1 MTLRSWLM
9 KRHTRL
15 LKKRGKLLLCL
26 ICVGVSSATL
36 YTGSAANQAIEFA
49 RDIRPII
56 EAACYKCHGSKSA
69 RGQLRLDNRKLA
81 LEGGISGAAIIPG
94 DAGKSLLLRRI
105 LGEGGEARM
114 PMGAAPLKPEQIE
127 MIRKW
132 IDQGAVWPEE
142 DRDPGGQRDGGTVR
156 QKHWAYIK
164 PVRPELPPV
173 KNVAWARNPIDR
185 FILARLEKEGLAPS
199 PEAAKE
205 TLVRR
210 VYLDLTG
217 LPPGPKDVDQFVA
230 DSSPDAYEKLVDR
243 LLASPHYGERWAR
256 PWLDLARYA
265 DSNGYERDTPRVMW
279 KYRDWVINA
288 LNKDMPFDQFTVE
301 QIAGDMLPNA
311 TLDQKIATGFHRNT
325 MLNQEAGVHD
335 EEARWETLLDRVNT
349 TGAVW
354 LGATIGC
361 AQCHNHKY
369 DPFTQKEYY
378 KLLAFFDNYEYTIY
392 QQPGNEGWVVEPEI
406 ETPAPEQTARR
417 ARLQAEIKS
426 LEERLKTV
434 TPALASAQDEWE
446 RKFIEAQANWITL
459 DPSEISTDN
468 GATLTK
474 LEDRSILATG
484 ANPDTETYTVVARA
498 NLHGVTGVRLEG
510 LPHEK
515 LPRGGPG
522 RDIYGNFI
530 LNRFEVEVSPGDS
543 PGETRKLK
551 FKGAKADEYLDAYRG
566 TSAPTNF
573 APDNLL
579 DETNEVGWGVD
590 ALKRDERLGYQLVLD
605 LEKPLMMEG
614 ETLLKVRL
622 KFGSEFNRR
631 QSIGRFRLSVTSAQ
645 SPAFVVSLPAELRP
659 ILAIPPS
666 RRDATQKAALTKEF
680 LATTTLLEAER
691 DRLAKLQG
699 ELYAIRI
706 DKALVMRERASFER
720 PSTYLRERGSYTNIG
735 EKVYA
740 DTPAALPPLPANRM
754 PNRLGLAYWLID
766 EENPLTSRVTV
777 NRFWEQIFG
786 RGLVETSEDFGT
798 QGERPSHPELLD
810 WLAVTFRDGEKERRR
825 DGEIEGQGDRK
836 TERPISPNSPISPI
850 SPISWSMK
858 SLLRLIVTS
867 ATYRQSSRVNP
878 ALRERDPYNRLLAR
892 GPRFRVEAEM
902 VRDIGLA
909 ASGLLNRTIGGPSVN
924 PSPTGRPEDRYR
936 RGVYT
941 AIRRT
946 TAPPNMTSFDAP
958 SREFCAVRRVRTNT
972 PLQALTVLND
982 PVFFDFARGLAN
994 RVLTEA
1000 GPELRD
1006 RLIYAFRLCMARR
1019 PNEKEIE
1026 ELVALYQ
1033 RQLARGAVDGAATR
1047 ALTKDVDKE
1056 MNLPELAAWIL
1067 VSNTLISLDETLT
1080 KE

>member
-1 MTLRSWLM
+1 MW
-9 KRHTRL
+9 KN
-15 LKKRGKLLLCL
+15 RGKLLLCL
-26 ICVGVSSATL
+26 FCLGAASAPFFG
-36 YTGSAANQAIEFA
+36 GSAASQTIDFA
-49 RDIRPII
+49 RDIRPIF
-56 EAACYKCHGSKSA
+56 EAACYKCHGSKIA
-69 RGQLRLDNRKLA
+69 RGQLRLDNRKSA
-81 LEGGISGAAIIPG
+81 LEGGISGAVINPG
-94 DAGKSLLLRRI
+94 EAGKSLLLRRI
-105 LGEGGEARM
+105 LGEDGEARM
-114 PMGAAPLKPEQIE
+114 PMGGAPLRPEQIE

-132 IDQGAVWPEE
+132 IDQGAEWPEGE
-142 DRDPGGQRDGGTVR
+142 SERARAGESERR
-156 QKHWAYIK
+156 IQKHWAYIK
-164 PVRPELPPV
+164 PVRSEPPV
-173 KNVAWARNPIDR
+173 VKNAAWARNPIDR

-205 TLVRR
+205 TLIRR

-217 LPPGPKDVDQFVA
+217 LPPSPKEVDQFLA
-230 DSSPDAYEKLVDR
+230 DSSPNAYEKLVDR
-243 LLASPHYGERWAR
+243 LLASPHFGERWAR

-265 DSNGYERDTPRVMW
+265 DSNGYERDTPRMMW

-288 LNKDMPFDQFTVE
+288 LNQDMPFDQFTVE

-311 TLDQKIATGFHRNT
+311 TIDQKIATGFHRNT
-325 MLNQEAGVHD
+325 MLNQEAGVDD
-335 EEARWETLLDRVNT
+335 EEARWETLIDRVNT
-349 TGAVW
+349 TGTVW

-378 KLLAFFDNYEYTIY
+378 KLLAFFDNYEYAIY

-406 ETPAPEQTARR
+406 ETPAPEQAARR

-434 TPALASAQDEWE
+434 TPALAAAMEEWE
-446 RKFIEAQANWITL
+446 RKFSEAQADWIAL
-459 DPSEISTDN
+459 DTSEISADN
-468 GATLTK
+468 GTTLTK

-484 ANPDTETYTVVARA
+484 ANPGMETYTVVAKA
-498 NLHGVTGVRLEG
+498 NLRGVTGVRLEA

-530 LNRFEVEVSPGDS
+530 LNRFEVEVSPAGS
-543 PGETRKLK
+543 PSETRKLK
-551 FKGAKADEYLDAYRG
+551 FREANADEYLDAYRG
-566 TSAPTNF
+566 TSAPTYF
-573 APDNLL
+573 APANLL

-590 ALKRDERLGYQLVLD
+590 ALKRDERLGYQLVLN

-622 KFGSEFNRR
+622 KFGSEFSRR

-645 SPAFVVSLPAELRP
+645 VPAFVAGLPAELRP
-659 ILAIPPS
+659 ILVVPPA
-666 RRDATQKAALTKEF
+666 RRNAAQKAALTKEF
-680 LATTTLLEAER
+680 LATTPLLEAER
-691 DRLAKLQG
+691 DRLAKLQV
-699 ELYAIRI
+699 EINAIRI
-706 DKALVMRERASFER
+706 EKALVMRERASFER
-720 PSTYLRERGSYTNIG
+720 PSTYLRARGSYTNIG

-740 DTPAALPPLPANRM
+740 DTPAVLPPLPAERM
-754 PNRLGLAYWLID
+754 PNRLGLAYWLVD
-766 EENPLTSRVTV
+766 EENPLSSRVTV

-810 WLAVTFRDGEKERRR
+810 WLAVRFRDGETERRR
-825 DGEIEGQGDRK
+825 DGETGGRGDSE
-836 TERPISPNSPISPI
+836 TERPISRISPI
-850 SPISWSMK
+850 STISPRPWNMK

-867 ATYRQSSRVNP
+867 ATYRQSSKVTP
-878 ALRERDPYNRLLAR
+878 ALRERDPYNRLLSR

-909 ASGLLNRTIGGPSVN
+909 ASGLLNRAVGGPSVN
-924 PSPTGRPEDRYR
+924 PSPIGRPEDRYR

-946 TAPPNMTSFDAP
+946 TPPPSMTSFDAP
-958 SREFCAVRRVRTNT
+958 SREFCAVRRLRTNT
-972 PLQALTVLND
+972 PLQALTTLND
-982 PVFFDFARGLAN
+982 PVFFDFARGLAK
-994 RVLTEA
+994 RVLAEA
-1000 GPELRD
+1000 GPGLRE
-1006 RLIYAFRLCMARR
+1006 RLTYGFRLCMARR

-1026 ELVALYQ
+1026 ALEALYQ
-1033 RQLARGAVDGAATR
+1033 RQLARF
-1047 ALTKDVDKE
+1047 TKDVEAARTLSNDADKKT
-1056 MNLPELAAWIL
+1056 NLAELAAL
-1067 VSNTLISLDETLT
+1067 TVVSNTLLSLDETLT

>member
-1 MTLRSWLM
+1 MTHRSRTLV
-9 KRHTRL
+9 
-15 LKKRGKLLLCL
+15 KRGKLLLCL
-26 ICVGVSSATL
+26 FCVAVASAPGAS
-36 YTGSAANQAIEFA
+36 GSAADQAVDFA
-49 RDIRPII
+49 RDIRPIF
-56 EAACYKCHGSKSA
+56 EAACYKCHGPRIA
-69 RGQLRLDNRKLA
+69 RGQLRLDDKKSA
-81 LEGGISGAAIIPG
+81 LKGGISGAAIIPG

-114 PMGAAPLKPEQIE
+114 PMGGVPLKPAQVDL
-127 MIRKW
+127 IRKW
-132 IDQGAVWPEE
+132 IDQGAEWA
-142 DRDPGGQRDGGTVR
+142 DGETGR
-156 QKHWAYIK
+156 RSDGAIEREAPKHWAYIK
-164 PVRPELPPV
+164 PARPELPPV

-217 LPPGPKDVDQFVA
+217 LPPSPKEVDQFLA
-230 DSSPDAYEKLVDR
+230 DASPDAYEKLVDR

-265 DSNGYERDTPRVMW
+265 DSNGYERDVPRVMW

-325 MLNQEAGVHD
+325 MLNQEAGVDD
-335 EEARWETLLDRVNT
+335 EEARWETLIDRVNT
-349 TGAVW
+349 TGTVW

-406 ETPAPEQTARR
+406 EMPAPEQAARR
-417 ARLQAEIKS
+417 ADLLAEIKS

-434 TPALASAQDEWE
+434 TPELAAAQADWE
-446 RKFIEAQANWITL
+446 RKGAEAQADWVTL
-459 DPSEISTDN
+459 DPSEMSADN
-468 GATLTK
+468 GTTLTK

-484 ANPDTETYTVVARA
+484 ANPDTETYTLVARA
-498 NLHGVTGVRLEG
+498 NLQNVTGVRLEA

-515 LPRGGPG
+515 SPRGGPG

-530 LNRFEVEVSPGDS
+530 LNRLEVEVSPAGS
-543 PGETRKLK
+543 PSEARRLK
-551 FKGAKADEYLDAYRG
+551 FKEAKADEYLDAYRG
-566 TSAPTNF
+566 TSAPTDF
-573 APDNLL
+573 TPANLL

-590 ALKRDERLGYQLVLD
+590 ALKRDERLAYQLVLTLD
-605 LEKPLMMEG
+605 KPLTMEG

-645 SPAFVVSLPAELRP
+645 YPAFVTGLPAELRP
-659 ILAIPPS
+659 ILAIPPA
-666 RRDATQKAALTKEF
+666 RRDAAQKESLAKEF
-680 LATTTLLEAER
+680 LAATPLLKAER
-691 DRLAKLQG
+691 DRLAKLQK

-706 DKALVMRERASFER
+706 DRALVMRERPSFER
-720 PSTYLRERGSYTNIG
+720 PSTFLRARGSYTNIG

-740 DTPAALPPLPANRM
+740 DTPAVLPPLPANRM
-754 PNRLGLAYWLID
+754 PNRLGLAYWLVD

-810 WLAVTFRDGEKERRR
+810 WLAVTFREGEKERQGDKETR
-825 DGEIEGQGDRK
+825 GQGDK
-836 TERPISPNSPISPI
+836 GNPQSQSPYQQSM
-850 SPISWSMK
+850 SWSMK
-858 SLLRLIVTS
+858 SLLRLVVTS
-867 ATYRQSSRVNP
+867 ATYRQSSRVTP

-902 VRDIGLA
+902 VRDIGLT
-909 ASGLLNRTIGGPSVN
+909 ASGLLNRAVGGVSVN
-924 PSPTGRPEDRYR
+924 PSPMVRPEDRYR
-936 RGVYT
+936 RGLYT
-941 AIRRT
+941 SIRRT
-946 TAPPNMTSFDAP
+946 TPPPSMTAFDAP
-958 SREFCAVRRVRTNT
+958 SREFCTVRRPRTNT

-982 PVFFDFARGLAN
+982 PVFFDFARGMAR

-1006 RLIYAFRLCMARR
+1006 RLIYGFRLCVSRR
-1019 PNEKEIE
+1019 PNEKEID
-1026 ELVALYQ
+1026 ELAALYQ
-1033 RQLARGAVDGAATR
+1033 RQFDRFAKDGAAAR
-1047 ALTKDVDKE
+1047 ALLKDADAQT
-1056 MNLPELAAWIL
+1056 NLSELAAWTV
-1067 VSNTLISLDETLT
+1067 VSNTLLSLDESLT

>member
-15 LKKRGKLLLCL
+15 SKKRGKLLLCL
-26 ICVGVSSATL
+26 ICVGAASAPL
-36 YTGSAANQAIEFA
+36 YSGSAANQAVDFA
-49 RDIRPII
+49 RDIRPIF

-217 LPPGPKDVDQFVA
+217 LPPGPKEVDQFLA

-311 TLDQKIATGFHRNT
+311 TLDQKLATGFHRNT
-325 MLNQEAGVHD
+325 MLNQEAGVAD
-335 EEARWETLLDRVNT
+335 EEARWQTLLDRVNT
-349 TGAVW
+349 TGAVR

-369 DPFTQKEYY
+369 DPCTQKEYY

-392 QQPGNEGWVVEPEI
+392 QQPGSEGWVVEPEI

-417 ARLQAEIKS
+417 ADLQAEVKS

-434 TPALASAQDEWE
+434 TPELAAAQADWE
-446 RKFIEAQANWITL
+446 RKGAEAQADWVTL
-459 DPSEISTDN
+459 DPSEMSADN
-468 GATLTK
+468 GTTLTK

-484 ANPDTETYTVVARA
+484 ANPDTETYTVVIRA
-498 NLHGVTGVRLEG
+498 SLQNVTGVRLEA

-515 LPRGGPG
+515 SPRGGPG

-530 LNRFEVEVSPGDS
+530 LNRLEVEVSPAGS
-543 PGETRKLK
+543 PRETRRLK
-551 FKGAKADEYLDAYRG
+551 FKEAKADEYLDAYRG
-566 TSAPTNF
+566 TSAPTDF
-573 APDNLL
+573 TPANLL

-590 ALKRDERLGYQLVLD
+590 ALKRDERLAYQLVLTLD
-605 LEKPLMMEG
+605 KPLTMEG
-614 ETLLKVRL
+614 ETLIKVRL

-631 QSIGRFRLSVTSAQ
+631 QSIGRFRISVTSAQ
-645 SPAFVVSLPAELRP
+645 TPVFVVGLPAELRP
-659 ILAIPPS
+659 ILAVPPA
-666 RRDATQKAALTKEF
+666 RRDAAQKESLTKEF
-680 LATTTLLEAER
+680 LATTPLLKAER

-699 ELYAIRI
+699 DLYGIRI
-706 DKALVMRERASFER
+706 DRALVMRERPSFER
-720 PSTYLRERGSYTNIG
+720 PSTFLRARGSYTNIG

-740 DTPAALPPLPANRM
+740 DTPAVLPPLPANRM
-754 PNRLGLAYWLID
+754 PNRLGLAYWLVD

-810 WLAVTFRDGEKERRR
+810 WLAVEFMNPTWRAGDGATHARG
-825 DGEIEGQGDRK
+825 DGANPQSAIRNPQSMG
-836 TERPISPNSPISPI
+836 
-850 SPISWSMK
+850 WSMK

-867 ATYRQSSRVNP
+867 ATYRQSSRVTP

-909 ASGLLNRTIGGPSVN
+909 ASGLLNRAVGGPSVN
-924 PSPTGRPEDRYR
+924 PSPAARPEDRYR
-936 RGVYT
+936 RGLYT
-941 AIRRT
+941 SIRRT
-946 TAPPNMTSFDAP
+946 TPPPSMTAFDAP
-958 SREFCAVRRVRTNT
+958 SREFCTVRRPRTNT

-982 PVFFDFARGLAN
+982 PVFFDFAQGMAR
-994 RVLTEA
+994 RVIAEA

-1006 RLIYAFRLCMARR
+1006 RLIYGFRLCVSRR

-1026 ELVALYQ
+1026 ELAALYQ
-1033 RQLARGAVDGAATR
+1033 RQFERFTKDSAAAR
-1047 ALTKDVDKE
+1047 ALLKDANE
-1056 MNLPELAAWIL
+1056 QTNLPELAAWTV
-1067 VSNTLISLDETLT
+1067 VSNTLLSLDETLT

>member
-1 MTLRSWLM
+1 MKHRAGTLVKRS
-9 KRHTRL
+9 
-15 LKKRGKLLLCL
+15 KLLLCL
-26 ICVGVSSATL
+26 FCVAAASAPFTG
-36 YTGSAANQAIEFA
+36 GSAADQAVDFA
-49 RDIRPII
+49 RDIRPIF
-56 EAACYKCHGSKSA
+56 EASCYKCHGPKIA
-69 RGQLRLDNRKLA
+69 RGQLRLDDKKSA
-81 LEGGISGAAIIPG
+81 LKGGISGAAIIPG
-94 DAGKSLLLRRI
+94 EAGKSLLLRRI

-114 PMGAAPLKPEQIE
+114 PMGASPLNPAQIE

-132 IDQGAVWPEE
+132 IDQGAEWSENTQSAIRNP
-142 DRDPGGQRDGGTVR
+142 QSAI
-156 QKHWAYIK
+156 QQHWAYIK
-164 PVRPELPPV
+164 PARPELPPV

-199 PEAAKE
+199 PEAEKE
-205 TLVRR
+205 ALVRR

-217 LPPGPKDVDQFVA
+217 LPPSPEEVGQFLA
-230 DSSPDAYEKLVDR
+230 DASPDAYEKLVDR

-325 MLNQEAGVHD
+325 MLNQEAGVDD
-335 EEARWETLLDRVNT
+335 EEARWETLIDRVNT
-349 TGAVW
+349 TGTVW

-378 KLLAFFDNYEYTIY
+378 KLLAFFDNYEYAIY

-406 ETPAPEQTARR
+406 ETPAPEQAAKR
-417 ARLQAEIKS
+417 ADLQAEIKS

-434 TPALASAQDEWE
+434 TPELAAAQADWE
-446 RKFIEAQANWITL
+446 RKFAEAQADWVAL
-459 DPSEISTDN
+459 DPSEMSADKGT
-468 GATLTK
+468 TLTK

-498 NLHGVTGVRLEG
+498 KLQNVAGVRLEA

-515 LPRGGPG
+515 SPRGGPG

-530 LNRFEVEVSPGDS
+530 LNRFEVEVSPANS
-543 PGETRKLK
+543 PGETRRLR
-551 FKGAKADEYLDAYRG
+551 FKEAKADEYLDAYRG

-573 APDNLL
+573 TPANLL

-590 ALKRDERLGYQLVLD
+590 ALKRDERIAYQLVLTLD
-605 LEKPLMMEG
+605 KPLTMEG
-614 ETLLKVRL
+614 ETLFKVRL

-631 QSIGRFRLSVTSAQ
+631 QSIGRFRLSITSAQ
-645 SPAFVVSLPAELRP
+645 PPAFVVGLPAELRP
-659 ILAIPPS
+659 ILAIPS
-666 RRDATQKAALTKEF
+666 ARRDAGQKAALTKEF
-680 LATTTLLEAER
+680 LATASMLRAER

-720 PSTYLRERGSYTNIG
+720 PSTFLRARGSYMNIG

-740 DTPAALPPLPANRM
+740 DTPAVLPRLPANSM
-754 PNRLGLAYWLID
+754 PNRLGLAYWLVD
-766 EENPLTSRVTV
+766 EENPLTSRVTA

-810 WLAVTFRDGEKERRR
+810 WLAVEFMNPTWNAGGGARGR
-825 DGEIEGQGDRK
+825 QGDGAN
-836 TERPISPNSPISPI
+836 PQSQSPNPQSTG
-850 SPISWSMK
+850 WSMK

-867 ATYRQSSRVNP
+867 ATYRQSSKVAQ

-909 ASGLLNRTIGGPSVN
+909 ASGLLNRAVGGPGVN
-924 PSPTGRPEDRYR
+924 PSPMTRPEDRYR
-936 RGVYT
+936 RGLYT
-941 AIRRT
+941 SIRRT
-946 TAPPNMTSFDAP
+946 TPPPSMTAFDAP
-958 SREFCAVRRVRTNT
+958 SREFCTIRRARTNT

-982 PVFFDFARGLAN
+982 PVFFDFARSMAR
-994 RVLTEA
+994 RVLAES

-1006 RLIYAFRLCMARR
+1006 RLIYGFRLCVSRR
-1019 PNEKEIE
+1019 PNEEEIE
-1026 ELVALYQ
+1026 ELAALYQ
-1033 RQLARGAVDGAATR
+1033 RQIERFAKDGAAAR
-1047 ALTKDVDKE
+1047 ALLKDADAQT
-1056 MNLPELAAWIL
+1056 NLPELAAWIV
-1067 VSNTLISLDETLT
+1067 VSNTLLSLDETLT